1 MTAKIR
7 EVTFWTLGSV
17 ASAQVGRADSGG
29 SDTDSWMHLYVCNVQ
44 LR

>member
-29 SDTDSWMHLYVCNVQ
+29 SDTDSGIFVHVCNVQ